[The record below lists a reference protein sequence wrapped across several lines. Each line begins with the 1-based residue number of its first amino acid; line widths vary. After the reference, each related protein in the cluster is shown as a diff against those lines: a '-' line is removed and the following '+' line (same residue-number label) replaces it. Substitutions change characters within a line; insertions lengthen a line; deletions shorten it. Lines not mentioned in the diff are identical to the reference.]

1 MQLAGRGGGKE
12 EAKEEEEEERMK
24 LPESEKNVGR
34 APKNFALPPPHAA
47 HRSSP
52 PVATRRIAPENGEGK
67 EKVEREEGQDDED
80 DEFCFF
86 LLVIIHT

>member
-1 MQLAGRGGGKE
+1 
-12 EAKEEEEEERMK
+12 MK

-67 EKVEREEGQDDED
+67 EKVERKEGQDDEE

-86 LLVIIHT
+86 LLVIIRKDARAGP